1 MGWLSVQRPR
11 GFRHTYL
18 YIDARREQVAQAR
31 KHYAANHEPAKTPA
45 GLYAE
50 TTLGR
55 ARARHRAHAAHG
67 RMMVSILVP
76 LLMLAIVLMAVLFF
90 L

>member
-31 KHYAANHEPAKTPA
+31 QHYAAGHRTAKTPA

-50 TTLGR
+50 TALGMER
-55 ARARHRAHAAHG
+55 ARRRAHAAHG

-76 LLMLAIVLMAVLFF
+76 LLMLAIVLMAVLLF

>member
-31 KHYAANHEPAKTPA
+31 QHYAAGRGTAKTPA

-50 TTLGR
+50 TALGMER
-55 ARARHRAHAAHG
+55 ARRRAHAAHG

-76 LLMLAIVLMAVLFF
+76 LLMLAIVLMAVLLF

>member
-1 MGWLSVQRPR
+1 MGWLLVQRPR

-31 KHYAANHEPAKTPA
+31 KHYAAARETVQAPA

-50 TTLGR
+50 TMLGGTR
-55 ARARHRAHAAHG
+55 ARCRAHVAHG
-67 RMMVSILVP
+67 RMMVSIFVP